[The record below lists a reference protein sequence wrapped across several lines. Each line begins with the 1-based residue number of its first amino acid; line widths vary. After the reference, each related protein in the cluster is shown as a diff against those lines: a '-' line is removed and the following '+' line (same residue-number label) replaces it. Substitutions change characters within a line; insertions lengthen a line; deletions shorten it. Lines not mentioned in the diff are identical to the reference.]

1 MFVGDGAEH
10 KPIEAN
16 SRSSDTTEMGDDDR
30 RTRGGLLTA
39 RRVLV
44 GALLVHVGLAASYA
58 LQSPNPAFDFD
69 RYYEIGSAPGRPYVD
84 HPAEHPIATVAVF
97 RALAHLPGGRVGFGL
112 GLVGLDVVADAIIV
126 GALLW
131 GWGEAAAAVFAVVLV
146 FVLDLFFNRIDPW
159 SVAAAT
165 FAMAA
170 WRRGAPHRFGAAL
183 ALGVGFKLWPFVLA
197 GALVAPPADLTDQA
211 RFRREALVSFVT
223 FAAGLVGATLLLA
236 GWRGIG
242 QVVTFRGAHGWQIEG
257 LVGSVIHLAG
267 AVPRFESGSW
277 RIGTSS
283 GPISVALFAVAAPL
297 GVWSSWRGART
308 ARLGAGWLA
317 AVALLLLFSPLLSA
331 QYVIWLVPAAAIA
344 WSEGDRAATY
354 LTAVAVALTCVSWS
368 FFPAII
374 AGRTPALAL
383 LVARNLVLLA
393 LAIRALRRLGA
404 RERDRARS
412 REPR

>member
-1 MFVGDGAEH
+1 V
-10 KPIEAN
+10 
-16 SRSSDTTEMGDDDR
+16 GDDDR
-30 RTRGGLLTA
+30 RTRGGALTA

-44 GALLVHVGLAASYA
+44 GALLVHVGLAAVYG
-58 LQSPNPAFDFD
+58 LQSSNAAFDFD

-112 GLVGLDVVADAIIV
+112 GLLGLDVLADAIIV

-146 FVLDLFFNRIDPW
+146 LVLDLFFNRIDPW

-170 WRRGAPHRFGAAL
+170 WRRGAPRSFGTAL
-183 ALGVGFKLWPFVLA
+183 ALGVGFKLWPFVLT
-197 GALVAPPADLTDQA
+197 GALCAPPADLPDQA
-211 RFRREALVSFVT
+211 RFRREALASFVMI
-223 FAAGLVGATLLLA
+223 AAGLAGATLLFA

-242 QVVTFRGAHGWQIEG
+242 QVVTFRGARGWQIEG
-257 LVGSVIHLAG
+257 LVGSLMHLAG

-277 RIGTSS
+277 RTGASS

-297 GVWSSWRGART
+297 GVWCSWRGART
-308 ARLGAGWLA
+308 AQPGEGWLA
-317 AVALLLLFSPLLSA
+317 AVALLLLFSALLSA

-344 WSEGDRAATY
+344 WREGDRAATY
-354 LTAVAVALTCVSWS
+354 LTAVTVALTCVFWS
-368 FFPAII
+368 FFPAVI

-383 LVARNLVLLA
+383 VVGRNLALLA
-393 LAIRALRRLGA
+393 IAIRALRHLG
-404 RERDRARS
+404 RARPAPGGGAGAS
-412 REPR
+412 